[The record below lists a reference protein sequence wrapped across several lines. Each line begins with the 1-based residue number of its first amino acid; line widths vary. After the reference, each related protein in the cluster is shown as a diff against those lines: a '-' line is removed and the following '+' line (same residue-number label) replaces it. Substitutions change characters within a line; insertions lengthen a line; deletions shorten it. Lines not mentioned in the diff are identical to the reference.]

1 MRGGSQITMKQI
13 LSAKMYKYFLDF
25 IRYIIYNSTLKLTRL
40 EQDYLK
46 FEIVLE
52 ETTKIFTT
60 IKK

>member
-1 MRGGSQITMKQI
+1 
-13 LSAKMYKYFLDF
+13 MYKYFLDF

-60 IKK
+60 IKKMRGLET